1 MPIVPNQG
9 CLLRLYVSALR
20 NERNE
25 RRRRIAAAGPWQ
37 RACNTTPSGRNLGK
51 ETEAEKKTEEEN
63 HLASQRPAPA
73 ERITITGAQRE
84 AEREKRRGGR
94 EILLWRGRQ
103 AGRQAG
109 ESALTE

>member
-1 MPIVPNQG
+1 LRPRGQG
-9 CLLRLYVSALR
+9 R
-20 NERNE
+20 EHTIQ
-25 RRRRIAAAGPWQ
+25 RR
-37 RACNTTPSGRNLGK
+37 SGRNLGK
-51 ETEAEKKTEEEN
+51 ETEAGKKTEEEN

-103 AGRQAG
+103 ERVV
-109 ESALTE
+109 